1 MRQLSPLLTAYCSAA
16 LLALLACNGKSE
28 LTQTTG
34 SRPSTDEA
42 PSPGSPS
49 SPSPTTPSTPR
60 PTPTEPDDTEQPS
73 EPSPTPTTPTPTP
86 TPTPEPEP
94 EPEPEPVPPK
104 PSYTRILWVA
114 PAGNDSA
121 SGTEG
126 APLRTV
132 SRALTLI
139 APGEAIYLKT
149 GTYAERLK
157 LEERG
162 GTEAK
167 RLTVKAAPGSSPVV
181 KASGESAL
189 VDVRGAYWNVEG
201 LTLDAAGSAA
211 FAVLWRGT
219 GAHHGVLRD
228 CVAKNGTAGA
238 GLNVSEKAH
247 DILIEGNTISNF
259 NRGSSDSHGII
270 VQTTSKNVVVRG
282 NDIHHN
288 SGDAVQCIG
297 PEAGATVSG
306 TPFDNLLVED
316 NELHENRENGVD
328 VKTCTHV
335 TLRGNIIWGHKATSS
350 SRGEGVVVHLSASDV
365 TLEDNVFYGNG
376 RAINIGGNRVNG
388 PPARIVIRR
397 NLIRDGLGGSE
408 DGGGIRV
415 DTSTDV
421 KVQHNTVWNM
431 PGPCLTFGHGDT
443 GPSAGLDVR
452 NNVFAGCGVSAR
464 AGTARTG
471 TVMDGNLVFRTSGS
485 ASFLLNGE
493 SVNLTEWRSRSGLD
507 KRSLEKSPGFV
518 NIDTGDFRLGA
529 GSVGRNAGLGLGLT
543 FCGVGPDL
551 GAFESDCP

>member
-1 MRQLSPLLTAYCSAA
+1 MRQRLPLMTACCSVA

-28 LTQTTG
+28 LTQNTG
-34 SRPSTDEA
+34 SRPSPDGT
-42 PSPGSPS
+42 PSPGTGNP
-49 SPSPTTPSTPR
+49 PAPT
-60 PTPTEPDDTEQPS
+60 
-73 EPSPTPTTPTPTP
+73 TPTTPTNPTPEPSSPDPEEPSEPTP
-86 TPTPEPEP
+86 TPQEPTPEPQPQPPP
-94 EPEPEPVPPK
+94 EPPK

-114 PAGNDSA
+114 PSGSDSA
-121 SGTEG
+121 SGTET

-132 SRALTLI
+132 TRALTLI

-149 GTYAERLK
+149 GNYAERLK

-162 GTEAK
+162 GSEAK
-167 RLTVKAAPGSSPVV
+167 RLTVKAAPGHAPVV
-181 KASGESAL
+181 KPSGESAL

-201 LTLDAAGSAA
+201 LTLDAAGSST

-219 GAHHGVLRD
+219 AAHHGVLRD

-259 NRGSSDSHGII
+259 SRGSSDSHGVI

-297 PEAGATVSG
+297 PEGGATVSG

-328 VKTCTHV
+328 VKTCTRV
-335 TLRGNIIWGHKATSS
+335 TLRNNIIWGHKATSS
-350 SRGEGVVVHLSASDV
+350 SRGEGIVIHLSASDV
-365 TLEDNVFYGNG
+365 TVEDNVLYGNG

-397 NLIRDGLGGSE
+397 NLIRDGLGGNE

-415 DTSTDV
+415 DTTNDV

-443 GPSAGLDVR
+443 GPSASLDVR
-452 NNVFAGCGVSAR
+452 NNVFAGCAVNVR
-464 AGTARTG
+464 AGSGRSGA
-471 TVMDGNLVFRTSGS
+471 VMDGNLYFRASGAAVFNVDGS
-485 ASFLLNGE
+485 DTGLSD
-493 SVNLTEWRSRSGLD
+493 WRSRTGLD
-507 KRSLEKSPGFV
+507 KRSVEKTPAFV

-529 GSVGRNAGLGLGLT
+529 NSAGRNAGLGLGLT
-543 FCGVGPDL
+543 FCGTAPDL